1 MIYKFKYN
9 QRLILDKFNQ
19 DGIPQAPRGAPQID
33 VTFDYDAI
41 GILNVSAV
49 DKRTG
54 I

>member
-1 MIYKFKYN
+1 MIG
-9 QRLILDKFNQ
+9 KFNL

-41 GILNVSAV
+41 RIFNVSAV
-49 DKRTG
+49 DKGTG